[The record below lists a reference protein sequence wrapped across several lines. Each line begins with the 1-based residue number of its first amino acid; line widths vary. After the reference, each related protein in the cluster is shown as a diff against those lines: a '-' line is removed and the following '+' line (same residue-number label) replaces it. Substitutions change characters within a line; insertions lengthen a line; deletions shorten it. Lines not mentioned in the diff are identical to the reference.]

1 MGTRILAP
9 RPVLGPCKLILAMP
23 TTTTTVTS
31 TGPAGT
37 TTTTTTAT
45 EPEGLRLDFDGICQ
59 SWPTSAPATS
69 VAPFISFD
77 KILEL
82 PEMADA
88 FDSVEVTGNA
98 AGDTRTVKMGEL
110 SLTETCVA
118 AYETGHSYMLCGDNP
133 FHITNYRASFTVCA
147 VSRALYEI

>member
-1 MGTRILAP
+1 
-9 RPVLGPCKLILAMP
+9 MP

-45 EPEGLRLDFDGICQ
+45 EPEGLGLAFDGICH
-59 SWPTSAPATS
+59 SWPISAPATA

-77 KILEL
+77 KLLEL
-82 PEMADA
+82 PGVEDA
-88 FDSVEVTGNA
+88 FDSAEVTGNA
-98 AGDTRTVKMGEL
+98 VGDTRTVKMGEL

-118 AYETGHSYMLCGDNP
+118 TYETGHSYTLCADNP
-133 FHITNYRASFTVCA
+133 FMITNYRASFTVCA
-147 VSRALYEI
+147 VSRALYET